1 MLENSND
8 KNINKISTQIEE
20 DIIKQNELDIITQ
33 ELATKLKID
42 EKLDQTRKKAKKAG
56 IGLRIEK

>member
-33 ELATKLKID
+33 ELSIKLKID
-42 EKLDQTRKKAKKAG
+42 AKLDQTRKKAKQAG
-56 IGLRIEK
+56 IGLQIEK

>member
-8 KNINKISTQIEE
+8 KNINKISTETEE

-33 ELATKLKID
+33 ELSIKLKID
-42 EKLDQTRKKAKKAG
+42 AKLDQTRKKAKQAG
-56 IGLRIEK
+56 IGLQIEK